1 MSCGGLK
8 ETMEK
13 MFDELRTYLDVLKHS
28 DSAATACKDLVD
40 PRASSGLN
48 HVKEICKVL
57 VKTVYWMGNLQ
68 SDGKKKNR
76 VTKEDDWK
84 QYLKCV
90 IGNEVILRV
99 LGNKCKAK
107 ELMKVISDTMKKG
120 GSQGNG
126 ASGSSICSWVN
137 AHDID
142 YMNQI
147 IGTEMQEFIN
157 KAKKG
162 TKNGGTE
169 GFVNIVSWMPC
180 EGDDKK
186 KEELDQKAKPCHS
199 DRIMD
204 LLEGGMSAK
213 LRTVIDPIEK
223 AKDCI
228 QQKKDGNDKL
238 CERLK
243 CMEYLWNKTDP
254 SAAQGNNTFWNENSG
269 EVKKLWEELSGAMT
283 KNDTNGNEDC
293 NKLQNPSDKTAC
305 NYLHAGFEELYKKPS
320 SPTGD
325 DGILSKNNPSFRQT
339 MGCFLLHAYAK
350 HMKEKATCLIDEG
363 ISKAFTLGEGL
374 SANGIKCKWDENNT
388 WENCTIKEGSSQNET
403 EVKNKLNDIV
413 TKDDSKIVEMA
424 KVVNT
429 MDSLCDGVQCVGK
442 RWLKEIKKKPK
453 PGTALTKD
461 DWKDFW
467 EEEVK
472 VKLNSLFNGAPTAGS
487 SGTTDTYCTGIPG
500 SDNANEEACRHMA
513 KLLNHMYTT
522 TNGSPNKYSDQ
533 IINCLLLNAYA
544 KKLKDEAKK
553 KGFCSIDEG
562 IEKAFANAGK
572 DKSGSGFSCQWK
584 ENDYEKCSI
593 TTSATTTE
601 NNVKTNVESLFSKNK
616 QTEDPQIQQTL
627 INFNKNNTLCER
639 VKCAAKWY
647 KDTTGKE
654 KFWEEY
660 VKGKLSSV
668 LSDTAV
674 SNGGTTDY
682 CKNGSLDNANKEACK
697 LFTAKLELMYKN
709 QNGSAG
715 NNKLSDQ
722 IIQCSLLKA
731 YAEKLKDKAQ
741 KEGYCDIESGLKEAF
756 EQSSAIMNNGASQC
770 GTGTNDNKCFECKWD
785 DNTMNDLNGCT
796 TGSNN
801 DNVKDKVESTLEVHD
816 QTKDPQIQQT
826 LTNINN
832 KNPLC
837 RRLQCLASRVHALT
851 TSSTHGAS
859 TTSAK
864 DFWTEKGEVATLW
877 KELSDAMKGKGKNG
891 NEECNNLTTP
901 SEKTAC
907 KFLHGGFQE
916 LYKDTAGT
924 PSPSGGDNKL
934 LSNPSFRQTMGC
946 FLLHAYAKHMKEKAT
961 CLIDEGIEKAFE
973 LGEKLSSNGTN
984 DNCKGGKTCIPCKLA
999 DNAQLG
1005 SCQITTNGANGQA
1018 TGLNDKVEDKLKTIV
1033 HKDKDPNI
1041 RTMLTK
1047 INEMKTLCDRVQCV
1061 SEKWLRVKK
1070 NKMNGES
1077 LSEDDWNEMW
1087 TEVQTQ
1093 VTELDKNIGTNKDD
1107 TEADGLCKDVQCT
1120 HGNADG
1126 CVSKDTCKLIVK
1138 ALMDIHKIKKEGT
1151 GSEAEQ
1157 ENNRIFKSTMRCVI
1171 LNAFAQKLRERAE
1184 KGGYACAVQ
1193 RGIEEAFNVGG
1204 TQRNTWCRGSG
1215 KDDGSCEECER
1226 RECTGSR
1233 IGGKTYLWTEVM
1245 NKLNTNTNTK
1255 VQSTLSE
1262 IKKKVTLCDRVNCIA
1277 NWYHKEKGQG
1287 KGEEK
1292 FWTEH
1297 VKALWEEL
1305 SEAMKGKGNDN
1316 GNGVCAMMGENGT
1329 EERDATDPERKA
1341 CNYLHAGLKALYNNS
1356 STATTTLSPSSTRK
1370 DNQVLNHKP
1379 FRRTMGCLLLHAYAK
1394 KMKDEAKCEIEAG
1407 IKKAF
1412 LNAGSCNGGAGS
1424 SGKKPCV
1431 PCQWD
1436 ENILETCQITTN
1448 GTPEKVEKKLEHVE
1462 SDINKTSTT
1471 NLTEIN
1477 KTESLCD
1484 YIKCAGPKWFKKNQ
1498 GKNGG
1503 AATNKTWCEFWDTGV
1518 KPTLQNMFQH
1528 IASEGQK
1535 NGSKTNP
1542 VCEQFGD
1549 GNNDSVERKACNHI
1563 TAGLQHIKD
1572 IQPSGRNGQDNHL
1585 LERAVGC
1592 IALNMYA
1599 DQIINEAKDKCPI
1612 DENKIK
1618 AMFDDWNK
1626 KYNKSSSSTSCNSVS
1641 GGNNNGCFVCKREK
1655 SYEVCQLSVEDALVE
1670 TSIPSPNGQ
1679 NCEKNKTEAIKV
1691 QDQMKNLLN
1700 NEDDQSQP
1708 QSNSTIKSNI
1718 GTTLST
1724 ITNMT
1729 SSFCTQIQCAAKKYY
1744 VKKKNNPNAK
1754 SSDVSWSA
1762 IYNDAATELAEL
1774 LKDMNNPTKQKN
1786 VDKYCDNDA
1795 NWKNLGHKEKHTNK
1809 AACLL
1814 FAAGLEHIYTHG
1826 NDQKKGP
1833 SFVQTMGCLFLK
1845 EYAKQLKELANKEKK
1860 HKVHPRCSVDSG
1872 IDHAFSKSN
1881 IIMNDTPPCSNGNN
1895 SCFVC
1900 TQDDYNN
1907 CQIGKDEVKP
1917 KVEAI
1922 FKDQRNK
1929 EHMQQTLENTVCP
1942 ILLTDILT
1950 PFLPLAPVSIGLSA
1964 MAYYLWKYF
1973 GPLGKGG
1980 ARFRRS
1986 PAEIPGSSVQEQV
1999 LDHVQQDSSHE
2010 YRLVKERKPRSAP
2023 TRTKRSGPV
2032 NRRTIIE
2039 IHFEVLDEC
2048 QKGDTQLAQKDFLEL
2063 LVQEF
2068 MGSELMEEE
2077 QVSKEE
2083 VPMES
2088 VPMELVPIEEVP
2100 SLGSGLLV

>member
-1 MSCGGLK
+1 MAATTTTTADPCSATPSPEQSQERQQSEQIRTKLKEAWEQKFQQFNGTSVQPGQAVTIPGGLK

-254 SAAQGNNTFWNENSG
+254 SAAQGNNCIRS
-269 EVKKLWEELSGAMT
+269 
-283 KNDTNGNEDC
+283 
-293 NKLQNPSDKTAC
+293 
-305 NYLHAGFEELYKKPS
+305 PS

-325 DGILSKNNPSFRQT
+325 DGILSKNNPSCGQT

-647 KDTTGKE
+647 KDTTGKVCGHPPPGWE

-1503 AATNKTWCEFWDTGV
+1503 AATNKTW
-1518 KPTLQNMFQH
+1518 
-1528 IASEGQK
+1528 
-1535 NGSKTNP
+1535 
-1542 VCEQFGD
+1542 
-1549 GNNDSVERKACNHI
+1549 
-1563 TAGLQHIKD
+1563 
-1572 IQPSGRNGQDNHL
+1572 
-1585 LERAVGC
+1585 
-1592 IALNMYA
+1592 
-1599 DQIINEAKDKCPI
+1599 INVPLMRT
-1612 DENKIK
+1612 KIK